1 MKVVIATHNKDK
13 LKEIQSEFGSLCF
26 DMISLENF
34 QEIGEIIE
42 DGHTLEEN
50 ALIKARAVF
59 EKTGLPTISDDT
71 GLEVD
76 ALDGK
81 PGVYTARYAGEGCS
95 YEDNVNKMLK
105 DMIKVPM
112 PNRTAEF
119 KTVMVF
125 KDENKELIVEGVV
138 KGTICRESRGE
149 DGFGYDPMFYPKD
162 SNVSLGEMGADEK
175 ALLSHRGKAIKKALN
190 YIQQR
195 FEKVSKGLHK
205 A

>member
-26 DMISLENF
+26 DMISLEKF
-34 QEIGEIIE
+34 PEIGEIIE

-59 EKTGLPTISDDT
+59 EKTGLPAISDDT

-119 KTVMVF
+119 KTIMVF

-138 KGTICRESRGE
+138 KGTICREARGE
-149 DGFGYDPMFYPKD
+149 DGFGSTD
-162 SNVSLGEMGADEK
+162 
-175 ALLSHRGKAIKKALN
+175 
-190 YIQQR
+190 
-195 FEKVSKGLHK
+195 
-205 A
+205 